1 MTHDEGFAPNP
12 FFGFLSLATCK
23 PQIRNIAQPGDWVA
37 GWGARFLCGRGR
49 NHESLVYLAQVKEV
63 MTMADY
69 WTAHLEKRVPKAFLG
84 RTDEPQCLGDN
95 IYQPNGQNGYIQQL
109 NNNHYIYDAPRDL
122 RSKNVILCD
131 TFYYFPVVKDN
142 GKVISDLSLDIADSM
157 RIVSNMSVGL
167 RYSYD
172 ETKNNDLIALAK
184 NEFELRLKD
193 SGCKTREDYILS
205 IRFPNGFGN
214 NRKGSSCSKKKS
226 SCSILG
232 K

>member
-23 PQIRNIAQPGDWVA
+23 PQIRNIAQPGDWIA
-37 GWGARFLCGRGR
+37 GWGSRYLCGRGR
-49 NHESLVYLAQVKEV
+49 NQESLVYLAQVKEV
-63 MTMADY
+63 ITMADY
-69 WTAHLEKRVPKAFLG
+69 WMVHPEKRVPKAYLG

-122 RSKNVILCD
+122 RSKNVIICD

-142 GKVISDLSLDIADSM
+142 GKVISDLSLDIEDAI
-157 RIVSNMSVGL
+157 RLVNNMSVGL

-172 ETKNNDLIALAK
+172 EAKNKDLIEFAK
-184 NEFELRLKD
+184 KEFEQRLKR
-193 SGCKTREDYILS
+193 SGYKTREDYILS
-205 IRFPNGFGN
+205 IRFPQGLGN
-214 NRKGSSCSKKKS
+214 IRTGRGCSKKKS
-226 SCSILG
+226 SCSIQG